1 MAGLNLYVDHTTPPL
16 IEYPPYNNT
25 LLVSDNRA
33 YELEIYDYCIF
44 LDI

>member
-1 MAGLNLYVDHTTPPL
+1 MAADG
-16 IEYPPYNNT
+16 NNSA

-33 YELEIYDYCIF
+33 YELERYDYCVF